1 MSTASKSPSG
11 DRLLEPQ
18 QEDTAEEHLPRLED
32 TAEEYGL
39 GGDFDFEEE
48 EYLDGGAV
56 AATTKVPGIRIEEV
70 DNYEDFKEYE
80 SALVDEE
87 GNIYGVEKDENIG
100 FIADSEIYP
109 ELDEETSEHVDLHEL
124 QHLEQYQDD
133 RLWGEVLDEE
143 YNLSDEMR
151 FQLNY
156 VDQLMNLNED
166 PVLGNLVSDAEV
178 TALVEGYTQRVT
190 EAMQED
196 GEEIGEDFYPG
207 YTAVA
212 DHLMNEVYGTD
223 PEEEF
228 SK

>member
-1 MSTASKSPSG
+1 MSIAFRKPVPEMENSAG
-11 DRLLEPQ
+11 
-18 QEDTAEEHLPRLED
+18 EEHLPRLED

-39 GGDFDFEEE
+39 SGDFDFETE

-56 AATTKVPGIRIEEV
+56 AATTKVPGLKIEEV
-70 DNYEDFKEYE
+70 ESYEDFKEYD

-87 GNIYGVEKDENIG
+87 GNIYGVERDEHIG

-124 QHLEQYQDD
+124 QHLEQYRED
-133 RLWGEVLDEE
+133 RLWGDVLDEE
-143 YNLSDEMR
+143 YSLSDEMR

-156 VDQLMNLNED
+156 VDRLMDLKED
-166 PVLGNLVSDAEV
+166 PVLGNLVDDAEA
-178 TALVEGYTQRVT
+178 TALIEGYTQKVT
-190 EAMQED
+190 EAIQEN

-212 DHLMNEVYGTD
+212 DYLMNEVYDTD

-228 SK
+228 LT

>member
-1 MSTASKSPSG
+1 MSTTSQSPVTETTEAS
-11 DRLLEPQ
+11 
-18 QEDTAEEHLPRLED
+18 AEKHLPELEE

-39 GGDFDFEEE
+39 SGDFDFETE

-56 AATTKVPGIRIEEV
+56 AATAKVPGLEVEEV
-70 DNYEDFKEYE
+70 EGYEDFREYD
-80 SALVDEE
+80 SAMVDQE
-87 GNIYGVEKDENIG
+87 GNIYGVNRDEHIG
-100 FIADSEIYP
+100 FIADSEVYP
-109 ELDEETSEHVDLHEL
+109 ELDGETSEHVDLHEL
-124 QHLEQYQDD
+124 QHLEQYKGD
-133 RLWGEVLDEE
+133 RLWGDVLDEE
-143 YNLSDEMR
+143 YDLSDEMR

-156 VDQLMNLNED
+156 VDQLMDLNED

-190 EAMQED
+190 EAMQD
-196 GEEIGEDFYPG
+196 NGEEIGEDFYPG

-212 DHLMNEVYGTD
+212 DHLMKEVYGTD

>member
-1 MSTASKSPSG
+1 MSTASRNSIP
-11 DRLLEPQ
+11 EP
-18 QEDTAEEHLPRLED
+18 EESTAEDHLPELEE

-39 GGDFDFEEE
+39 GGSFDFETE
-48 EYLDGGAV
+48 EYLEGGAV
-56 AATTKVPGIRIEEV
+56 AATTKVPGLEIEEV
-70 DNYEDFKEYE
+70 DSYEDFKEYNF
-80 SALVDEE
+80 AMVDEE
-87 GNIYGVEKDENIG
+87 GNIYGVNRDEHIG

-124 QHLEQYQDD
+124 QHLEQYKED
-133 RLWGEVLDEE
+133 RLWGDVLNEE
-143 YNLSDEMR
+143 YDLSDEMK

-156 VDQLMNLNED
+156 VDQLMDLNED

-190 EAMQED
+190 EAMQEN

-212 DHLMNEVYGTD
+212 NHLMKEVYGTD

-228 SK
+228 SN